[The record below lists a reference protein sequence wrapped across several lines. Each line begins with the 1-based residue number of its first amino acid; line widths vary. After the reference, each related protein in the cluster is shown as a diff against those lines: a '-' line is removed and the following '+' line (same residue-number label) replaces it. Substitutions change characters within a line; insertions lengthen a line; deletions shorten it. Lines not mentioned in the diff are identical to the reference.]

1 MEVTASMIGT
11 FQLAGSASKAEEAQA
26 ENGKQQLKIDEDTL
40 SISPEGKEAASGLS
54 VASLG
59 DSEETGY
66 EALAISTK
74 STVFDLNRRIEAQKK
89 EEKRTEDA
97 GEKSP
102 EEQIEDLQEEIRE
115 LQEEIEQLKQQGASK
130 EQIAAKQAQLT
141 ALQTQL
147 LDIMQKQG
155 KAGSGGTAG
164 GTGGTGATSASD
176 IAAQMVNS

>member
-54 VASLG
+54 VVSLG
-59 DSEETGY
+59 DSEKTGY

-74 STVFDLNRRIEAQKK
+74 STVFDLNRRIEAQRK
-89 EEKRTEDA
+89 EEKQ
-97 GEKSP
+97 EKSS
-102 EEQIEDLQEEIRE
+102 EKSSEDTIKELQEEIQE

-164 GTGGTGATSASD
+164 GTGGTWATSASD
-176 IAAQMVNS
+176 IAAQMVNA

>member
-40 SISPEGKEAASGLS
+40 SISREGKEAASGLS
-54 VASLG
+54 VVSLG
-59 DSEETGY
+59 DSEKTGY

-74 STVFDLNRRIEAQKK
+74 STVFDLNRRIEAQRK
-89 EEKRTEDA
+89 EEKQ
-97 GEKSP
+97 EKSS
-102 EEQIEDLQEEIRE
+102 EKSSEDTIKELQEEIQE

-164 GTGGTGATSASD
+164 GTGGTWATSASD
-176 IAAQMVNS
+176 IAAQMVNG

>member
-26 ENGKQQLKIDEDTL
+26 ENGKQQLKIGEDTL

-54 VASLG
+54 VVSLG

-74 STVFDLNRRIEAQKK
+74 STVFDLNRRIEAQRK
-89 EEKRTEDA
+89 EEKQ
-97 GEKSP
+97 EKSS
-102 EEQIEDLQEEIRE
+102 EKSSEDTIKELQEEIQE

-164 GTGGTGATSASD
+164 GTGGTWATSASD
-176 IAAQMVNS
+176 IAAQMVNG

>member
-11 FQLAGSASKAEEAQA
+11 FQLAGSASKAEEAQT
-26 ENGKQQLKIDEDTL
+26 ENGKQQLKIDEDRL

-54 VASLG
+54 VVSLG

-74 STVFDLNRRIEAQKK
+74 STVFDLNRRIEAQRK
-89 EEKRTEDA
+89 EEKQ
-97 GEKSP
+97 EKSS
-102 EEQIEDLQEEIRE
+102 EKSSEDTIKELQEEIQE

-164 GTGGTGATSASD
+164 GTGGTWATSASD
-176 IAAQMVNS
+176 IAAQMVNG